1 MRLSRLAFEVR
12 AGMAHR
18 PVRMLAAA
26 CAALALAACGGGEY
40 PYSTGA
46 RMADDT
52 LLTYRVKAALDQD
65 TALNARQ
72 VRIASTADGRVV
84 LSGWVDTPEM
94 VRRAGEDVRHFVD
107 GAKLDNRLRVL
118 PYAPGIGGGPVIAPG
133 LPDVPASAPVSR

>member
-84 LSGWVDTPEM
+84 LTGWVDTP
-94 VRRAGEDVRHFVD
+94 RWCA
-107 GAKLDNRLRVL
+107 
-118 PYAPGIGGGPVIAPG
+118 APARTSGTSSTAPSWTIACACCRMR
-133 LPDVPASAPVSR
+133 PASAAGR